1 LATTALQQ
9 IELDYLIVVEMPSQI
24 NYISCTSINQNLTM
38 LANAGVNI
46 NDSVQVRNHLNI
58 YYNRNY
64 SYAAYSQ
71 VLNGCANQTLNYVLA
86 LPGIEAEE
94 AKAGY
99 RFGFNGH
106 EKDDEVSGA
115 GNTMT
120 AMFWEY
126 DARLGRRWNIDP
138 KPITGISEYACF
150 ANNPI
155 VFRDLNGDKIGEG
168 KERAQKIKDVA
179 GNKVKANNAS
189 LRSLNERIEKKESK
203 GKTPETLYREREE
216 IIENSINLK
225 SMIKQVE
232 TLENDPNQVFNFL
245 NSDNGKNETKYDVNT
260 KAINFYTNG
269 TVALDAHEMTHG
281 YQYLKGDISFKTGGA
296 PGLLYDVNDE
306 IEAYGNQYLI
316 DPTSVGFLIS
326 AENIKNM
333 KAYSNLP
340 LKRLDSR
347 STLESVYKETNNVMP
362 SGVKPRM
369 LYHDYNK
376 NIGKNEVIK

>member
-1 LATTALQQ
+1 MF
-9 IELDYLIVVEMPSQI
+9 EME
-24 NYISCTSINQNLTM
+24 YISCTSLNQNLAM
-38 LANAGVNI
+38 LSNSGVNI
-46 NDSVQVRNHLNI
+46 NDSIQVKNHLNI
-58 YYNRNY
+58 YYNAQF
-64 SYAAYSQ
+64 SYFAYQQ
-71 VLNGCANQTLNYVLA
+71 VISNCATFAGSYVL
-86 LPGIEAEE
+86 PRKGTEADFVES
-94 AKAGY
+94 AY
-99 RFGFNGH
+99 RFGFNGQ
-106 EKDDEVSGA
+106 EKDDEVAGA

-155 VFRDLNGDKIGEG
+155 VFRDINGDKIGKG
-168 KERAQKIKDVA
+168 KDRAQKIKDVA

-189 LRSLNERIEKKESK
+189 LRRLNERIEKKESK

-245 NSDNGKNETKYDVNT
+245 DSDNEKNETIYDVNT

-306 IEAYGNQYLI
+306 IDAYGNKYLI

-376 NIGKNEVIK
+376 NIGKNEVIKWLWKVYFTSDVSFY